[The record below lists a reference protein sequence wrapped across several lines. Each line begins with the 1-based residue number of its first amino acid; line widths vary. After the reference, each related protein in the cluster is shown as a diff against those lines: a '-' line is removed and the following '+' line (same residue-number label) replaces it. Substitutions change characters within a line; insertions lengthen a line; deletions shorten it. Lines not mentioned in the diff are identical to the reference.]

1 MQLTHF
7 NNRNIYTNHVSKSS
21 KVPSTEVNFNI
32 EITIIVFHT
41 IVKIFDDLGVNFVLF
56 RNCQCVLYMSS
67 PSFIIPPFKN
77 ITLLIQFLL
86 FHNNILKITYS
97 LKIIFI
103 IVLQIFLKFLINI
116 HNCTT
121 FNMFNNFGCIYM
133 SMYETFALEHNAAS
147 IDSLSACQTKNQWL
161 SAV

>member
-7 NNRNIYTNHVSKSS
+7 NNRNIYTNHVSKSF

-67 PSFIIPPFKN
+67 PSFIIPPPS
-77 ITLLIQFLL
+77 
-86 FHNNILKITYS
+86 KIS
-97 LKIIFI
+97 L
-103 IVLQIFLKFLINI
+103 
-116 HNCTT
+116 
-121 FNMFNNFGCIYM
+121 Y
-133 SMYETFALEHNAAS
+133 
-147 IDSLSACQTKNQWL
+147 
-161 SAV
+161 